1 MRNCLFFISLLLTFS
16 NAQASVVVGA
26 TRVIFDGA
34 KESTVVGVDN
44 KDNTTN
50 IVQSRLSV
58 VDTSSPVKDAFII
71 TPPLFRLNTGEK
83 GFVRI
88 VRSGKPLPTDRE
100 SMLWLNVKGIPA
112 MDNVPDKKIRCSLPL
127 TLKIKF
133 IYRPKRTTGPNT
145 RKTMRINYNGAAIA
159 IFIVL

>member
-50 IVQSRLSV
+50 IVQSGFLS
-58 VDTSSPVKDAFII
+58 
-71 TPPLFRLNTGEK
+71 L
-83 GFVRI
+83 
-88 VRSGKPLPTDRE
+88 
-100 SMLWLNVKGIPA
+100 
-112 MDNVPDKKIRCSLPL
+112 IRH
-127 TLKIKF
+127 
-133 IYRPKRTTGPNT
+133 RQ
-145 RKTMRINYNGAAIA
+145 
-159 IFIVL
+159 

>member
-1 MRNCLFFISLLLTFS
+1 MSIPLYYGYMRNCLFFISLLLTFS

-50 IVQSRLSV
+50 IVQSWLSV

-71 TPPLFRLNTGEK
+71 TPPLFRLNSGEK

-100 SMLWLNVKGIPA
+100 S
-112 MDNVPDKKIRCSLPL
+112 KKPL
-127 TLKIKF
+127 SSSTLS
-133 IYRPKRTTGPNT
+133 R
-145 RKTMRINYNGAAIA
+145 
-159 IFIVL
+159 